1 MKLNQ
6 VVSKASVLE
15 TSRTGTNSRKRPQ
28 ETKSSAAVEAIQ
40 TKTLNVIKTQ
50 MNVSKV
56 MKNMLTAQQN

>member
-15 TSRTGTNSRKRPQ
+15 TSQTGTNCRKRPQ
-28 ETKSSAAVEAIQ
+28 ETKSSAAVEAIW

-56 MKNMLTAQQN
+56 MKNMVTAQQN